1 MARFY
6 AAGGLRYRAKAA
18 PVTANP
24 SDPMAMP
31 VGDLPGWT
39 QLYSEDFNTPVVA
52 ANGDTFLGK
61 YPNMAAYNGFTD
73 TSGKGTYDASN
84 ATLTAHNSLLDI
96 FLHPGSG
103 NTRYVAAVM
112 PYGYTGQTYGR
123 LTMRMHSD
131 TCYSTT
137 YNVTL
142 ATLTAAASSG
152 ATTVTVSTVTASV
165 GAISVTTSIQIGTDI
180 LSVTAVNG
188 LVLTLSGPLTAAAA
202 VGAPVKVKAGYKGI
216 PILLWPKSNQWIEG
230 ETDVFEDALQ
240 PGTAIHS
247 NFHEVGA
254 FPGST
259 ATNSNNPPHPS
270 SISGSSIDDHI
281 WDLQWTPSY
290 IQATVDGQV
299 LKYSTNGLIIPTT
312 PMVWRMQFEVNPAS
326 TRAPIPDPS
335 VSGHVYI
342 DWVTGYSYTP

>member
-1 MARFY
+1 MSRFY
-6 AAGGLRYRAKAA
+6 AAGGLRYRKLAA
-18 PVTANP
+18 SPTV
-24 SDPMAMP
+24 DPLAMP

-39 QLYSEDFNTPVVA
+39 QLFTDDFNTDVVA

-84 ATLTAHNSLLDI
+84 ATLTVHDSMLDI
-96 FLHPGSG
+96 FLHSGSG
-103 NTRYVAAVM
+103 TTRYVAAVM
-112 PYGYTGQTYGR
+112 PYKYIGQTYGR
-123 LTMRMHSD
+123 ITMRMHSD

-142 ATLTAAASSG
+142 ATLTAAAAAG
-152 ATTVTVSTVTASV
+152 ATTVTVSTVTSSV
-165 GAISVTTSIQIGTDI
+165 GAISATTRIQVGSDQR
-180 LSVTAVNG
+180 SVTAVNG
-188 LVLTLSGPLTAAAA
+188 LVLTLSAPLSAALASGTA
-202 VGAPVKVKAGYKGI
+202 VNVRAGYKGI
-216 PILLWPKSNQWIEG
+216 PQLLWPKSNQWVEG
-230 ETDVFEDALQ
+230 EVDVFENALQ
-240 PGTAIHS
+240 PGSAIDS

-259 ATNSNNPPHPS
+259 ATNSNNPPHPAS
-270 SISGSSIDDHI
+270 LAGMSVTDDHI
-281 WDLQWTPSY
+281 YDLQWTPNY

-326 TRAPIPDPS
+326 TRAPLPDPS

-342 DWVTGYSYTP
+342 DWIAGYSYTP